1 VLTAHLL
8 LSVLM
13 EMAVTAAVVQIII
26 TMAVME
32 VVAAQVQSVEL
43 VAVV

>member
-1 VLTAHLL
+1 MV
-8 LSVLM
+8 M
-13 EMAVTAAVVQIII
+13 GVTVAVVQIII

-32 VVAAQVQSVEL
+32 AVAVQVQSVEL